1 MHLVPFHGNSS
12 SHDIFS
18 FKSDFQRHLGEPLW
32 VEINRGSS
40 RIQNLK
46 FFVHTC
52 RVKQAEASIEI
63 VKNNCYARAVDAE
76 FLSGFRKSV

>member
-1 MHLVPFHGNSS
+1 MPFYGQSY
-12 SHDIFS
+12 SHDIFN
-18 FKSDFQRHLGEPLW
+18 FKTIFKRHLGEPLW
-32 VEINRGSS
+32 VEIDRGTS